1 MLRVGT
7 SKEKGKKSSLKRI
20 PKQTQ
25 GSPVRGHFRVEAEGP
40 EGAWRLVCLGCPNA
54 TLHRIGLDVFCLRG
68 PSKTSQA
75 PWLLRHQA
83 SDLGLHPEVLAT
95 RIGPC
100 GQGRGHTQGLGGES
114 LPHLCCKVTSPSQN
128 QLRVGS
134 HGSEEL
140 GPGLPSSARWG
151 SGLHRVETSLGA
163 WLGRRRRWKVCELS
177 RDAS

>member
-25 GSPVRGHFRVEAEGP
+25 GSPVRGHFRVEAEGL

-100 GQGRGHTQGLGGES
+100 GQGRGHTQGLGGGVSASSLLQGHLSFSKPAACWES
-114 LPHLCCKVTSPSQN
+114 RFRRAGPRPPLHG
-128 QLRVGS
+128 RVGVWAAQGGDLS
-134 HGSEEL
+134 GGL
-140 GPGLPSSARWG
+140 AGPAA
-151 SGLHRVETSLGA
+151 VEGP
-163 WLGRRRRWKVCELS
+163 
-177 RDAS
+177 